1 VLLVAINNNL
11 LLYIMD
17 IKGVAIGV
25 FIFLVL
31 LYIIINA
38 FSKTTKLS
46 EMSDGTILQTIEA
59 AKLKNKNPGSNF
71 TYSMWIYINDW
82 NYRYGEDKIILNRES
97 CPKVVLDKKK
107 NKIMVN
113 VKCISVG
120 TSSDNLTGYT
130 PLGCAQQAKNIDACN
145 ACSKGFSCAC
155 VNCNKTDFDF
165 HNGIVD
171 PSCATTAQIDLAIT
185 DALNRVTNATQAK
198 TEAEAAVTAGNSA
211 TPAKT
216 TSEKTA
222 LATAATNA
230 TNALTTAQ
238 SEYSLA
244 QSRRFGNGRM
254 VAESDTNVHSC
265 VVDNI
270 SIQKWVNIIVSLYNL
285 TLDIYID
292 GKLVRTCI
300 LPGVPT

>member
-1 VLLVAINNNL
+1 MLLVAINNNL

-107 NKIMVN
+107 NK
-113 VKCISVG
+113 
-120 TSSDNLTGYT
+120 
-130 PLGCAQQAKNIDACN
+130 
-145 ACSKGFSCAC
+145 
-155 VNCNKTDFDF
+155 
-165 HNGIVD
+165 
-171 PSCATTAQIDLAIT
+171 
-185 DALNRVTNATQAK
+185 
-198 TEAEAAVTAGNSA
+198 
-211 TPAKT
+211 
-216 TSEKTA
+216 
-222 LATAATNA
+222 
-230 TNALTTAQ
+230 
-238 SEYSLA
+238 
-244 QSRRFGNGRM
+244 
-254 VAESDTNVHSC
+254 
-265 VVDNI
+265 
-270 SIQKWVNIIVSLYNL
+270 
-285 TLDIYID
+285 
-292 GKLVRTCI
+292 
-300 LPGVPT
+300 VPQ